1 MVVSSNQWKDNS
13 SIWKLYNS
21 YEICECTRIADMF
34 ASLTYLSHWPMK
46 YNIVVST
53 HNYDLVGYCVFN
65 NFQIY
70 IETPKA
76 LTVLLLPGRDSRLCE

>member
-1 MVVSSNQWKDNS
+1 M
-13 SIWKLYNS
+13 
-21 YEICECTRIADMF
+21 YEIADMF
-34 ASLTYLSHWPMK
+34 ASLTYLSHRSMK

-53 HNYDLVGYCVFN
+53 HNYDLVGYCVFS

-76 LTVLLLPGRDSRLCE
+76 PTVLLLPGRDSRL